1 MGGGR
6 ELASHRAK
14 ARGGGGGWVTARA
27 RGGWFHVCGAPG
39 RGGRGPAGARS
50 VDAFLALLIE

>member
-27 RGGWFHVCGAPG
+27 RGGWFHVCGG
-39 RGGRGPAGARS
+39 RGQAGARS